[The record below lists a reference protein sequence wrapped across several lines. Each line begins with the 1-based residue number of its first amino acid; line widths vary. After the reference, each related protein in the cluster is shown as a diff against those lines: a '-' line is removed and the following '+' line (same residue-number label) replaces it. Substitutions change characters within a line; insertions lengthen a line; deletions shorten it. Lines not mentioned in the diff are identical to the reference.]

1 MFKTDLAKHREA
13 FERDG
18 FIYLKDVLSDDF
30 KAHMTKFL
38 ADIKSGKVDDLP
50 ANRMPGH
57 KFQYMFDFPNHK
69 EAIEYRDALCA
80 LSGLDP
86 EKAVLSERHLMIY
99 EGESKDYPYPHKDRA
114 ASGLTVGFPVE
125 VTKETAVYIFP
136 DMNREENLNEKATYL
151 NEDDFADARDVYDI
165 PQAVRIEQEFGD
177 MIVFMGSTIYHARLK
192 PSGTATLY
200 CKMNDVGRDPL
211 GENIFAAELAD

>member
-1 MFKTDLAKHREA
+1 MFKKDIAKHRAA

-30 KAHMTKFL
+30 RAHMSEFL
-38 ADIKSGKVDDLP
+38 AQIKKGEVDDLP
-50 ANRMPGH
+50 ANRMAGH
-57 KFQYMFDFPNHK
+57 KKQYLFDFPSSK
-69 EAIEYRDALCA
+69 EAIEYRDALSA
-80 LSGLDP
+80 LAGYNP
-86 EKAVLSERHLMIY
+86 EDAVLSERHLMIY

-125 VTKETAVYIFP
+125 VTDNTALYIFP

-151 NEDDFADARDVYDI
+151 GEDDYASAKDVYDL
-165 PQAVRIEQEFGD
+165 PQAVRVDQEFGD

-192 PSGTATLY
+192 PKGTATLY

-211 GENIFAAELAD
+211 GENIFAAELVD